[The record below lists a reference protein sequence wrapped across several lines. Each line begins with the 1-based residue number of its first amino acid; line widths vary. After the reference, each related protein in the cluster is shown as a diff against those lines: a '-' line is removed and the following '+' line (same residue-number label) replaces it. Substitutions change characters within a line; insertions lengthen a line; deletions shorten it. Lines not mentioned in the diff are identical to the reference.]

1 MSTPRIRW
9 IDLAPQTQ
17 AVRAEVAPLWD
28 DVIAK
33 GAFSGGEQTAAFER
47 EWAAYLG
54 VPHAIG
60 CSDGTSAI
68 VLALRGLGVGP
79 GHEVLTAPTS
89 FFATAEAI
97 ALTGARPTFAD
108 VLYETGNLDPEAVAR
123 AIGPRTRAIVA
134 VHLTGRPAPIDE
146 LAVIASR
153 HGLLLLEDAAQ
164 AHGALLGGKRIGS
177 LADAA
182 SFSFYPTKNLGA
194 FGEGGAVT
202 TRHDDAAARVRELRE
217 HGQGARHRH
226 DHIGYNARLD
236 GLQAAVL
243 RCKLRRL
250 DGWNDE
256 RRALAARYLTA
267 LAGLPLGLP
276 GDPPN
281 ATHVYHLFTVRTE
294 RRAALAEFLRDRGIE
309 TSSHYPTPIHLQ
321 PVFASYGHRVGDFP
335 QAERYANDQLSLP
348 LYPGLAPEAV
358 DEVAAAIRQFFG

>member
-47 EWAAYLG
+47 EWAEYLG

-134 VHLTGRPAPIDE
+134 VHLTGRPAPIDD

-182 SFSFYPTKNLGA
+182 SVF
-194 FGEGGAVT
+194 
-202 TRHDDAAARVRELRE
+202 DDAA
-217 HGQGARHRH
+217 GGAGGSGGTGGTAGSP
-226 DHIGYNARLD
+226 DAGDADALGWD
-236 GLQAAVL
+236 AA
-243 RCKLRRL
+243 
-250 DGWNDE
+250 DDAPDAGDS
-256 RRALAARYLTA
+256 AADA
-267 LAGLPLGLP
+267 
-276 GDPPN
+276 
-281 ATHVYHLFTVRTE
+281 ATE
-294 RRAALAEFLRDRGIE
+294 
-309 TSSHYPTPIHLQ
+309 
-321 PVFASYGHRVGDFP
+321 
-335 QAERYANDQLSLP
+335 
-348 LYPGLAPEAV
+348 
-358 DEVAAAIRQFFG
+358 